1 MFKKSLLAAIVLPFM
16 IAPALAQNNNA
27 HHYQGGPK
35 TSVPHHMTDWPR
47 SKETTAAGD
56 QSGQHHYQGGPKAEP
71 HHVGN
76 LPGTAQKTPKASKKQ
91 KRNGHRQHSGSQ
103 S

>member
-35 TSVPHHMTDWPR
+35 TSVPHHMTDWPQ
-47 SKETTAAGD
+47 SSQTTGTAD
-56 QSGQHHYQGGPKAEP
+56 QSGQHHYNGGPKAE
-71 HHVGN
+71 HHIGN
-76 LPGTAQKTPKASKKQ
+76 RPGVAGATPTQ
-91 KRNGHRQHSGSQ
+91 KRRAHRHQGGSK